1 MSRARLCL
9 IPVCAILTIL
19 PARGRT
25 APPSAIPAHA
35 DADSGSSIKPA
46 TVGGPIDSLVPLSAW
61 EPRDPEA
68 NLSLVPHALI
78 TDPLGRLWILD
89 RSRGR
94 IARLNADGEGRSLA
108 IGSLSVGGV
117 STPVADIA
125 ASGAFLFLL
134 QPAIESISLLDLDGY
149 YRNQVNLEPELERAG
164 YRGFLASRLFVGL
177 SGDLWLLEPRS
188 GRLLRLDRLGRF
200 LDAPLNAMAGADRL
214 RRIEDATFGPDDA
227 LLLLDGGRSG
237 IATIS
242 ATGAPQAFEPL
253 AGPLVEPASIACD
266 AIGLRYVL
274 EGNGRLR
281 VVRPGGTVVWDGRLI
296 GGGPDGPHRT
306 CIIDGDVLCAA
317 DAAHGTIHRWRIARR
332 GPEDAQH

>member
-9 IPVCAILTIL
+9 FPACLLLTIL
-19 PARGRT
+19 PARAHA
-25 APPSAIPAHA
+25 APPSRIAVPAA
-35 DADSGSSIKPA
+35 ADSGSSVGPA
-46 TVGGPIDSLVPLSAW
+46 AYGGPIDSLGSLPAW

-68 NLSLVPHALI
+68 NLALIPHVLI
-78 TDPLGRLWILD
+78 TDPLGRLWLLD

-108 IGSLSVGGV
+108 IGSLSGGA

-134 QPAIESISLLDLDGY
+134 QPGNESLSLLDLDGF
-149 YRNQVNLEPELERAG
+149 YRNQVNLAPEMERAG
-164 YRGFLASRLFVGL
+164 YRGFLASRLFVGR

-200 LDAPLNAMAGADRL
+200 LDAPLNAMAGAERP
-214 RRIEDATFGPDDA
+214 RRIEDATLGPDDA
-227 LLLLDGGRSG
+227 LLLLDAGRSG
-237 IATIS
+237 IFTIS

-253 AGPLVEPASIACD
+253 EAPLVEPASIACD

-274 EGNGRLR
+274 EGSGRLR
-281 VVRPGGTVVWDGRLI
+281 VVRPGGTIVWDGRLT
-296 GGGPDGPHRT
+296 GGGPDGPHRS
-306 CIIDGDVLCAA
+306 CIIDGDVLCVA